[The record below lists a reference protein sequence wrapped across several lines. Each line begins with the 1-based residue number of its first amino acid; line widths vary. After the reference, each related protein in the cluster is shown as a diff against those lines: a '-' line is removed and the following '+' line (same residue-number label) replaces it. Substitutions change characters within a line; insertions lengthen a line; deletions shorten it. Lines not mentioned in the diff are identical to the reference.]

1 MLLWFG
7 LCLLLA
13 AAKAQSEE
21 DLIPGKFPIP
31 LDAPKLEENP
41 VHQLAKANPGQGCYC
56 DKVSAMCA
64 CCEEMKLP
72 RVHLDEIGC
81 AEIVY
86 MPQSLG
92 ASFILEVDNFIL
104 VNKTVSA
111 RDPPPLC
118 YTIPQIPLDAQLC
131 LQVYDLDFN
140 WAKLDISGCVNFQG
154 KIEGLSI
161 LTIKLGCFN
170 LPLKEAPHG
179 LHERE
184 EL

>member
-1 MLLWFG
+1 MGLNMVLMYRAWFNRIYCRNVI
-7 LCLLLA
+7 L
-13 AAKAQSEE
+13 Q
-21 DLIPGKFPIP
+21 PGDDSRYSGVE
-31 LDAPKLEENP
+31 LSN
-41 VHQLAKANPGQGCYC
+41 
-56 DKVSAMCA
+56 
-64 CCEEMKLP
+64 
-72 RVHLDEIGC
+72 RC

-92 ASFILEVDNFIL
+92 ASFILEVDNFVL

-111 RDPPPLC
+111 RDPAPLC

-154 KIEGLSI
+154 KLEGMSI

-170 LPLKEAPHG
+170 LPLKEAPRG